1 MPTTAAEAGDA
12 AGSVVPARRLW
23 LAGLGLTAAG
33 GWVVWRSLKRAAA
46 LPPADTAAGGAPM
59 PLRSVTEVNDTTPL
73 PDFRLR
79 SPVGPITPADLRGRW
94 SMVFFG
100 YTHCPDVC
108 PTTLGMMAEVVKQ
121 LPQAERPLVLF
132 VSVDPARDTPELLGS
147 FVPVFDPT
155 FIGASGSDEQ
165 LAALTRHL
173 GVHYDRHQ
181 AASPGGFYTVD
192 HTVSMFLIDPQ
203 VRLKAVFSPP
213 HQPETVLADYRR
225 LRG

>member
-1 MPTTAAEAGDA
+1 
-12 AGSVVPARRLW
+12 
-23 LAGLGLTAAG
+23 
-33 GWVVWRSLKRAAA
+33 
-46 LPPADTAAGGAPM
+46 M
-59 PLRSVTEVNDTTPL
+59 PLRSFTEVNDTMPL

-79 SPVGPITPADLRGRW
+79 STVGPITPADLRGRW

-173 GVHYDRHQ
+173 GVRYDRHQ